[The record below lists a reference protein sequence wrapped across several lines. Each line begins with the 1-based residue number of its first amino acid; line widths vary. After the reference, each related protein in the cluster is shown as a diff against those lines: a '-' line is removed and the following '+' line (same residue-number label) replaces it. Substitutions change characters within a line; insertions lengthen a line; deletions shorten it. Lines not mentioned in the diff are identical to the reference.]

1 MDAQAYSRMRP
12 LYEAMTVCSAAI
24 EWFER
29 QERERTAWSLQSNLG
44 DLVRVMEEFTAAASE
59 RDLFAGAS
67 TGLISGSVY
76 CLEIMNSM
84 TQLVTGRT
92 RQEIEHLSERFRE
105 PVTALLEQVESL
117 IERVEEILDAWR
129 IALDDDFSGELRS
142 AVEQIDRSKSDIPDW
157 RRALELIRD

>member
-67 TGLISGSVY
+67 TELISGSVY
-76 CLEIMNSM
+76 CLEIELNDSTRHRPNQAGNSAPLR
-84 TQLVTGRT
+84 TLQGACYRSPGAGRV
-92 RQEIEHLSERFRE
+92 
-105 PVTALLEQVESL
+105 PY
-117 IERVEEILDAWR
+117 
-129 IALDDDFSGELRS
+129 
-142 AVEQIDRSKSDIPDW
+142 
-157 RRALELIRD
+157 